1 MVIYIV
7 AKNKKE
13 SIRKQHR
20 FNKLSEMLA
29 VDMDSIRVIFFQT
42 DNLNSIKNSV
52 SFFKL

>member
-7 AKNKKE
+7 AKYKKE

-29 VDMDSIRVIFFQT
+29 VDMDSIRVFFQT

>member
-7 AKNKKE
+7 AKYKKE

-29 VDMDSIRVIFFQT
+29 VDMDSIRVIFF
-42 DNLNSIKNSV
+42 
-52 SFFKL
+52 KLIT